1 MSGMA
6 QIHVSLTTWKAI
18 EAQRLSFDEDHDSII
33 RRALSARTNARKH
46 AAREVLRAD
55 IPVQRRRGD
64 MSIYV
69 NDREIQVANLKG
81 AYIEILSQLVKI
93 RPSLFQMLLKEGSDR
108 RRWIALSP
116 AELFPLS
123 PHLIRQ
129 HAYQIAPNWFIDT
142 NLSKSQIETR
152 CERICALAGFAFG
165 AEVRIAGG

>member
-6 QIHVSLTTWKAI
+6 QISVSLTTWKAI
-18 EAQRLSFDEDHDSII
+18 ESQRLSFDEDHDSII
-33 RRALSARTNARKH
+33 RRALSVRNNAKKKAVH
-46 AAREVLRAD
+46 DMLRSD
-55 IPVQRRRGD
+55 IPVQRKRGD
-64 MSIYV
+64 MSV
-69 NDREIQVANLKG
+69 NINGREIQVSNLKG

-116 AELFPLS
+116 AELFRLS

-142 NLSKSQIETR
+142 NLSKSQIQTR
-152 CERICALAGFAFG
+152 CERICALAGFEFG
-165 AEVRIAGG
+165 TDVQIIGG